1 MKSGGLGSSSS
12 DKLFMV
18 LFAPLGFQSDI
29 EKIRKNGVQVHINIY
44 IYINHINHINIYSLQ
59 FKLRAGKVAAAACA

>member
-18 LFAPLGFQSDI
+18 LFAPQAFQSDI
-29 EKIRKNGVQVHINIY
+29 EKIRKNGVQV
-44 IYINHINHINIYSLQ
+44 HINIYSLQ